1 MPVVSVPCPD
11 CGGPIHRSHT
21 RGFNEKLVR
30 TFTPYKAY
38 RCHECGWRGWF
49 TKGNTILKPETRRT
63 IIQTTISLLVTIIL
77 TFLLLYLSNVI

>member
-1 MPVVSVPCPD
+1 M
-11 CGGPIHRSHT
+11 
-21 RGFNEKLVR
+21 R